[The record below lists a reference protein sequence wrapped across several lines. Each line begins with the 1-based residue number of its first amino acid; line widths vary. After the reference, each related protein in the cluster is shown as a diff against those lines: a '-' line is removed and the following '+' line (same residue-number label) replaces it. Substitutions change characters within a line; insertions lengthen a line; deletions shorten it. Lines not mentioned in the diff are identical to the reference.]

1 MGRKKAQAAVKI
13 GYFDLETSNLN
24 ADLGVLLCAALA
36 INDKPVR
43 LFSQR
48 EFNDKFAVR
57 HYSEDRVLCR
67 VVAEALADCDILC
80 AHNGQ
85 FFDLPFLRGRLA
97 IHKLQNLRTMPL
109 LDPRTEAGG
118 RNFQPFHARK
128 RRDRLGRLPGGPR
141 FCHLL
146 GSAPPFRAVRGSGP
160 GRLRRLRKVLLGD
173 AASYARIHSPL
184 QDGGNLQ
191 DSASQELSGSSPPG
205 RGWFSGTMFQLRPAF
220 RGSLG
225 TVGTVGTVGI
235 VHRVRHSSSVRRTS
249 RPG

>member
-48 EFNDKFAVR
+48 EFNDKFEVR
-57 HYSEDRVLCR
+57 HYSGDGVLCR

-109 LDPRTEAGG
+109 LDPCLVSRRKFRFGRHDLRSLAARLSVGG
-118 RNFQPFHARK
+118 KTPVDATTWQRATLDGDEDAWLQIETHCK
-128 RRDRLGRLPGGPR
+128 RD
-141 FCHLL
+141 
-146 GSAPPFRAVRGSGP
+146 VEI
-160 GRLRRLRKVLLGD
+160 LRRV
-173 AASYARIHSPL
+173 A
-184 QDGGNLQ
+184 
-191 DSASQELSGSSPPG
+191 GS
-205 RGWFSGTMFQLRPAF
+205 F
-220 RGSLG
+220 RGLLRG
-225 TVGTVGTVGI
+225 FEFND
-235 VHRVRHSSSVRRTS
+235 HN
-249 RPG
+249 